1 MKLILQRPDTFG
13 AIASTLCII
22 HCVATPFLFVVHSCA
37 LSGCESTPSWWNNL
51 DYFFLTI
58 SFMAIYHSI
67 KTTSKNFIKIA
78 LWVNW
83 TVLLAV
89 IVNEKSQWISLPETI
104 TDVVAFT
111 LAVLHIYNLNFC
123 QCKTNKCCVKNG

>member
-13 AIASTLCII
+13 AIASILCII

-37 LSGCESTPSWWNNL
+37 LSGCESASIWWKNL

-58 SFMAIYHSI
+58 SFMAIYHST
-67 KTTSKNFIKIA
+67 KTTSKNFMKIA

-89 IVNEKSQWISLPETI
+89 IINEKTQWISLPETI
-104 TDVVAFT
+104 TYVIAFT